1 MPISRLLL
9 ALGVIVLMWKLWP
22 HPQPTADRLANG
34 YAIQPLEHY
43 RNTFRILG
51 IEHYYADKGAG
62 ISPVDFAVGMGPM
75 TDKSVYEKVSIS
87 QGNRWYHWHVDE
99 FPIPRRELEINSAN
113 MHIIPATP
121 AVADQ
126 INQIREHQLV
136 ILEGELVEV
145 SGPNGFNWRSSLSR
159 EDTGDGACELM
170 RVDSVQWLER

>member
-1 MPISRLLL
+1 M
-9 ALGVIVLMWKLWP
+9 
-22 HPQPTADRLANG
+22 
-34 YAIQPLEHY
+34 
-43 RNTFRILG
+43 
-51 IEHYYADKGAG
+51 
-62 ISPVDFAVGMGPM
+62 
-75 TDKSVYEKVSIS
+75 
-87 QGNRWYHWHVDE
+87 DE

-145 SGPNGFNWRSSLSR
+145 SGPNGFHWRSSLSR